1 MYRRLLTSAALPALL
16 LASTLSVQAQ
26 ETNPSSTPP
35 APPAAESTAPPNEPA
50 AAPAEKMEAPA
61 VPSPSAS
68 AESGASVNY
77 ATQQSTDQRR
87 SSKIVGQAVYNAAGE
102 RIGDVNELIL
112 AADGK
117 VESAVIGVG
126 GFLGLGEKL
135 VAVSFSELKIADD
148 PNGSPRITL
157 NSTKEALETA
167 PDYKYAEDRRS

>member
-1 MYRRLLTSAALPALL
+1 MYRRLLTSAAVPALL
-16 LASTLSVQAQ
+16 LASSLSLQAQ

-35 APPAAESTAPPNEPA
+35 SPPAAQSPAPPNEPA
-50 AAPAEKMEAPA
+50 PGEKMTPPDT
-61 VPSPSAS
+61 PSPSAS
-68 AESGASVNY
+68 AESGSSVTY
-77 ATQQSTDQRR
+77 ATQQSADQRR
-87 SSKIVGQAVYNAAGE
+87 SSKIVGQPVYNAAGE

-112 AADGK
+112 ASDGK

-135 VAVSFSELKIADD
+135 VAVSYGELKIADD